1 MVAQI
6 VLGSP
11 LAQHI
16 TPKPTW
22 IFRFSPFFKF
32 QSLVMIS
39 HPLIQDFKT
48 NLKPFYDNYL

>member
-11 LAQHI
+11 LANI
-16 TPKPTW
+16 SSLPTR

-48 NLKPFYDNYL
+48 T

>member
-16 TPKPTW
+16 TPTPLGFG
-22 IFRFSPFFKF
+22 IFHFFLKKNSNIGADISSPNK
-32 QSLVMIS
+32 QL
-39 HPLIQDFKT
+39 
-48 NLKPFYDNYL
+48 

>member
-16 TPKPTW
+16 TPTPLG
-22 IFRFSPFFKF
+22 FGVFHFFK
-32 QSLVMIS
+32 IS
-39 HPLIQDFKT
+39 NIGADILSPNKRL
-48 NLKPFYDNYL
+48 

>member
-16 TPKPTW
+16 IP
-22 IFRFSPFFKF
+22 IQLRFS
-32 QSLVMIS
+32 
-39 HPLIQDFKT
+39 DFHHFLSF
-48 NLKPFYDNYL
+48 NHW

>member
-16 TPKPTW
+16 TPTPL
-22 IFRFSPFFKF
+22 RFSVFHSFFK
-32 QSLVMIS
+32 IS
-39 HPLIQDFKT
+39 IIGADISSPNKRL
-48 NLKPFYDNYL
+48 

>member
-6 VLGSP
+6 LLGSP

-16 TPKPTW
+16 TPTPLG
-22 IFRFSPFFKF
+22 FSVFSPFFKF
-32 QSLVMIS
+32 QSIAMIS
-39 HPLIQDFKT
+39 HPLINDFKT

>member
-16 TPKPTW
+16 TPTPLG
-22 IFRFSPFFKF
+22 FSVFLPFFKF

-39 HPLIQDFKT
+39 HPLIKVFKS
-48 NLKPFYDNYL
+48 NLKPFCDNYL

>member
-6 VLGSP
+6 VLGRP

-16 TPKPTW
+16 TPTPLG
-22 IFRFSPFFKF
+22 FSVFHLFFKF

-39 HPLIQDFKT
+39 HPLINDFNT
-48 NLKPFYDNYL
+48 NLKPFYDNCL

>member
-16 TPKPTW
+16 TPTPLGF
-22 IFRFSPFFKF
+22 ISFSLFKKKN
-32 QSLVMIS
+32 SNIGADIS
-39 HPLIQDFKT
+39 SPNKRL
-48 NLKPFYDNYL
+48 

>member
-16 TPKPTW
+16 TPTPLGFSDSFFL
-22 IFRFSPFFKF
+22 IFH
-32 QSLVMIS
+32 SLIN
-39 HPLIQDFKT
+39 DFKT
-48 NLKPFYDNYL
+48 

>member
-16 TPKPTW
+16 TPTPLG
-22 IFRFSPFFKF
+22 FSVFHSFLK
-32 QSLVMIS
+32 IS
-39 HPLIQDFKT
+39 NIGADISSPNKRL
-48 NLKPFYDNYL
+48 

>member
-16 TPKPTW
+16 TPTPLG
-22 IFRFSPFFKF
+22 FS
-32 QSLVMIS
+32 
-39 HPLIQDFKT
+39 DFHHFLSF
-48 NLKPFYDNYL
+48 NHW